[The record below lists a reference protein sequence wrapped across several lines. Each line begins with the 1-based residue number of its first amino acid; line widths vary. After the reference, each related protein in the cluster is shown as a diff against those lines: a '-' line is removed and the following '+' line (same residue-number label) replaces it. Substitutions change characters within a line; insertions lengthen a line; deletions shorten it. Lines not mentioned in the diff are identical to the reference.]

1 MSTGINTKHRQ
12 SNSITEVTLA
22 DMDVSN
28 NIFLFIY
35 SSGHLRAI
43 FVQKDRDNKLLQ
55 ISKHYY
61 H

>member
-35 SSGHLRAI
+35 SNGHLRAI
-43 FVQKDRDNKLLQ
+43 FAQKDRDNKLLQ
-55 ISKHYY
+55 ISKQYY